1 MSALDQLSE
10 LVGLSRAYHD
20 IYGAERVTTSETQRA
35 LLAAMGFAVDDTAAL
50 EAAVVALR
58 ERPWR
63 ELTAPVSVQR
73 TGDRLH
79 VLITASRSARVKWR
93 LVCEDGAVHAAE
105 AVDLQVVDER
115 DGRARLRLDLPEVA
129 IGYHD
134 LFVEAGEQSA
144 QHRLIVAPRACHV
157 PPVLNAGGR
166 GWGTAVQ
173 IYALRTQTSWGIG
186 DYGDLAE
193 LARVM
198 GSAGASFVGVSPLHA
213 SFPHRPGDASPY
225 SPSSRLFLNWIYI
238 DVESVPDYTAS
249 SAARELVASP
259 EVQAELAAVRGAE
272 LIDYAAVGKLKRRVL
287 ELAYRCFRENHL
299 ESGDGRAQ
307 SFRAFVD
314 AGGER
319 LRQHVTYEA
328 LQDHLFAR
336 DAGAWGWPV
345 WPAQYREPDAPAVTT
360 FANDHRERV
369 EFFAYLQWI
378 ADAQLA
384 RAAATAKGAGMRI
397 GLYIDLAVGVDR
409 AGSETWASS
418 DVYATAASVGAP
430 PDELALKG
438 QNWGLPPLIPE
449 RLRDSAYAPL
459 VATLRQCMKHA
470 GALRMDHVM
479 ALLRLFWVPPGRDA
493 TDGAYVYYPF
503 RDLLGILA
511 LESIRNQ
518 CLVIGEDLG
527 TVPDEVR
534 SALAEHQVLSYRV
547 FYFEQEHDYR
557 PKPPEH
563 YPRCALVTASTHD
576 LPTLKGFW
584 ERRDLALRAEL
595 DLYPSVDMRGRQ
607 EHGRTVQKQRI
618 LGALAERQL
627 ATYDEASFNAPLTQ
641 EMVRAVYT
649 YLARTPSWLLAV
661 QLEDVLGVLEQANLP
676 GTVHEHPNWRR
687 RLPISVAEIGA
698 SPGFALLA
706 EALRREG
713 R

>member
-20 IYGAERVTTSETQRA
+20 IYGAERVTTPETQRA
-35 LLAAMGFAVDDTAAL
+35 LLAAMGFAVDDEAAL
-50 EAAVVALR
+50 GRVVHELR
-58 ERPWR
+58 ERTWR
-63 ELTAPVSVQR
+63 ELVAPVSVQR
-73 TGDRLH
+73 TGGGLH
-79 VLITASRSARVKWR
+79 VMVTAGRGARVKWR
-93 LVCEDGAVHAAE
+93 LTCEDGVVHAAE
-105 AVDLQVVDER
+105 SAELPVLEER

-134 LFVEAGEQSA
+134 LTVEADGVTA
-144 QHRLIVAPRACHV
+144 THCLIVAPRSCYV
-157 PPVLNAGGR
+157 PAALAAGGR
-166 GWGTAVQ
+166 WWGVAVQ
-173 IYALRTQTSWGIG
+173 IYALRTGTSWGIG

-193 LARVM
+193 LARVV

-213 SFPHRPGDASPY
+213 SFPHRPGEAAPY

-238 DVESVPDYTAS
+238 DVESVPDYTS
-249 SAARELVASP
+249 SVPARELMASP
-259 EVQAELAAVRGAE
+259 EMQADLASVRAAA
-272 LIDYAAVGKLKRRVL
+272 LIDYATVGKLKRRAL
-287 ELAYRCFRENHL
+287 ELAFACFREKHL
-299 ESGDGRAQ
+299 GSDDGRAQ
-307 SFRAFVD
+307 SFRAFV
-314 AGGER
+314 ASGGER
-319 LRQHVTYEA
+319 LRQHVLYEA
-328 LQDHLFAR
+328 LQEYLFAR
-336 DAGAWGWPV
+336 DPAAWGWPA
-345 WPAQYREPDAPAVTT
+345 WPSEYRDPRGPEVTAFADA
-360 FANDHRERV
+360 HRERL

-384 RAAATAKGAGMRI
+384 RAAATAKAAGMRI

-409 AGSETWASS
+409 AGSETWATGNL
-418 DVYATAASVGAP
+418 YALGASVGAP

-438 QNWGLPPLIPE
+438 QNWGLPPLVPD
-449 RLRDSAYAPL
+449 RLRETAYAPL
-459 VATLRQCMKHA
+459 VATLRQCMKCA

-479 ALLRLFWVPPGRDA
+479 ALLRLFWVPPGKDA
-493 TDGAYVYYPF
+493 TEGAYVYYPF

-511 LESIRNQ
+511 LESVRGQ

-534 SALAEHQVLSYRV
+534 SALAEYQVLSYRV

-584 ERRDLALRAEL
+584 ERRDLALRGDL
-595 DLYPSVDMRGRQ
+595 DLYPSDEMRRRQ
-607 EHGRTVQKQRI
+607 EHGRGVQKERI
-618 LGALAERQL
+618 LSALAERQL
-627 ATYDEASFNAPLTQ
+627 APFETTRLEAPLSQ
-641 EMVRAVYT
+641 ELVRAMYT

-661 QLEDVLGVLEQANLP
+661 QLEDVLDVLDQANLP
-676 GTVHEHPNWRR
+676 GTVNEHPNWRR
-687 RLPISVAEIGA
+687 RLPMGVAELGA
-698 SPGFALLA
+698 SEGFALLA

>member
-1 MSALDQLSE
+1 
-10 LVGLSRAYHD
+10 
-20 IYGAERVTTSETQRA
+20 
-35 LLAAMGFAVDDTAAL
+35 
-50 EAAVVALR
+50 
-58 ERPWR
+58 P
-63 ELTAPVSVQR
+63 
-73 TGDRLH
+73 
-79 VLITASRSARVKWR
+79 
-93 LVCEDGAVHAAE
+93 
-105 AVDLQVVDER
+105 
-115 DGRARLRLDLPEVA
+115 
-129 IGYHD
+129 
-134 LFVEAGEQSA
+134 
-144 QHRLIVAPRACHV
+144 
-157 PPVLNAGGR
+157 
-166 GWGTAVQ
+166 
-173 IYALRTQTSWGIG
+173 TSWGVG

-193 LARVM
+193 LARVV

-249 SAARELVASP
+249 AAARELVASP
-259 EVQAELAAVRGAE
+259 EVQAELAAVRAAS
-272 LIDYAAVGKLKRRVL
+272 LIDYVAVGKLKRRVL
-287 ELAYRCFRENHL
+287 ELAFACFKEKHL
-299 ESGDGRAQ
+299 ETGDGRAQ

-314 AGGER
+314 AGGEH
-319 LRQHVTYEA
+319 LRQHVLYEA
-328 LQDHLFAR
+328 LQEHLGER
-336 DAGAWGWPV
+336 DAAAWGWPA
-345 WPAQYREPDAPAVTT
+345 WPASYRDPRAPAVAA
-360 FANDHRERV
+360 FAAEHRERLD
-369 EFFAYLQWI
+369 FFAYLQWI

-384 RAAATAKGAGMRI
+384 RAATTAKGAGMRI

-409 AGSETWASS
+409 AGSETWASA
-418 DVYATAASVGAP
+418 DVYATSASVGAP

-438 QNWGLPPLIPE
+438 QNWGLPPLIPD
-449 RLRDSAYAPL
+449 RLRGTAYAPL
-459 VATLRQCMKHA
+459 VATLRQCMKCA

-479 ALLRLFWVPPGRDA
+479 ALLRLFWVPPGKDA
-493 TDGAYVYYPF
+493 TDGAYVYYAF

-511 LESIRNQ
+511 LESVRNR

-576 LPTLKGFW
+576 LPTLRGFW
-584 ERRDLALRAEL
+584 ERRDLTLRAEL
-595 DLYPSVDMRGRQ
+595 DLYPSAEMRGRQ
-607 EHGRTVQKQRI
+607 EQGRTVQKQRI
-618 LGALAERQL
+618 LGALAERHL
-627 ATYDEASFNAPLTQ
+627 AHYQDAILNAPLAQ
-641 EMVRAVYT
+641 ETVRAIYT

-661 QLEDVLGVLEQANLP
+661 QLEDALDVLDQANLP

-687 RLPISVAEIGA
+687 RLPMGVAELGA